1 MSKLIEYIPSDP
13 ITFGPRVI
21 EDREVVE
28 TTVPSTEEI
37 DLTTSSPSR
46 SYAERLNNYRKLNYR
61 NPHQDTVQP
70 TQPTQTSPLSGT
82 ITGSAEFERVWD
94 EYLQENPQ
102 DAEWRDFLTKIAKK
116 ESAFQNVQN
125 KANAPAYGFYQL
137 WETNLRG
144 HTPEEVLN
152 DPKLQIKLAIQL
164 GKENLRN
171 FKPEDFKKAEEL
183 GYNETAMRW
192 GAWLGGVGGVRDY
205 LHSNIDRSD
214 SHHYNGRGGSTV
226 GTYMKMGNYK
236 EGGSLKNINLIEIED
251 KEFYINVV
259 ESEEEKT
266 IGLSDKK
273 SLPKNEGMLFIIKD
287 DEKDNKGLIWF
298 TMEDTKFPLDIIFI
312 NEDLEVTQIS
322 KGEPMS
328 KEPIYG
334 MGDYVLELN
343 IDSGVKVG
351 DDVEFVSDKQVNK
364 QMIVLDPEGNPQMKL
379 DGGERIMSINNTKT
393 LIKFA
398 KKASVTSKDNDY
410 KALGKRVFKF
420 LETQNSADPEYV

>member
-1 MSKLIEYIPSDP
+1 
-13 ITFGPRVI
+13 
-21 EDREVVE
+21 
-28 TTVPSTEEI
+28 
-37 DLTTSSPSR
+37 
-46 SYAERLNNYRKLNYR
+46 
-61 NPHQDTVQP
+61 
-70 TQPTQTSPLSGT
+70 
-82 ITGSAEFERVWD
+82 
-94 EYLQENPQ
+94 
-102 DAEWRDFLTKIAKK
+102 
-116 ESAFQNVQN
+116 
-125 KANAPAYGFYQL
+125 
-137 WETNLRG
+137 
-144 HTPEEVLN
+144 
-152 DPKLQIKLAIQL
+152 
-164 GKENLRN
+164 
-171 FKPEDFKKAEEL
+171 
-183 GYNETAMRW
+183 
-192 GAWLGGVGGVRDY
+192 
-205 LHSNIDRSD
+205 
-214 SHHYNGRGGSTV
+214 
-226 GTYMKMGNYK
+226 MKMGNYK
-236 EGGSLKNINLIEIED
+236 EGGSLKNINLIEIGD